1 MKKSSLLNKIL
12 LLSIVTTGL
21 VLVFSYVANAKQDS
35 ANNIKHQFI
44 SDTQKTTHDLKSLE
58 KAGNKLDNASISA
71 KITPEQ
77 AVELASEYR
86 PDYASQAKDI
96 VVEYY
101 QLTNTAFNAFS
112 DSTKSNNKY
121 LSKEG
126 FLEKAPS
133 YIVSFK
139 GITRTGK
146 APKGL
151 QAPVFHEYNVVID
164 ADSGEVL
171 FSLAYR

>member
-1 MKKSSLLNKIL
+1 MKKSNLLSKIL
-12 LLSIVTTGL
+12 LLSVVTAGL
-21 VLVFSYVANAKQDS
+21 VLIFSYVANAKQDS

-44 SDTQKTTHDLKSLE
+44 SDVQKTTHDIKSLE
-58 KAGNKLDNASISA
+58 KAGNKLENTSITA

-77 AVELASEYR
+77 AAKLASEYR
-86 PDYASQAKDI
+86 PDYASQATDI

-112 DSTKSNNKY
+112 DITKNNSKY

-126 FLEKAPS
+126 FLEKAPCF
-133 YIVSFK
+133 IVSFK
-139 GITRTGK
+139 GITRTGHS
-146 APKGL
+146 PKGL
-151 QAPVFHEYNVVID
+151 QAPIFHEYNVVID